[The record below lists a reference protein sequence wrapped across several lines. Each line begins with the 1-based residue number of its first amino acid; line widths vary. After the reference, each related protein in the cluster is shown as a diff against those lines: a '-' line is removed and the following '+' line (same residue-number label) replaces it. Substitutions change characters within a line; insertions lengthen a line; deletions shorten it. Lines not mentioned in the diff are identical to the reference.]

1 MKKRTFL
8 AISASFVFAALIT
21 SCGSDTAT
29 VDETQVEEVV
39 AEEVVAE
46 VAEEKVVVE
55 EAVSIDGAEL
65 FASNGCVACH
75 QTEVKT
81 VGPAITAL
89 KEAYSG
95 NADGLTAFLKGEADA
110 IVDVAMAAVMAPQ
123 IETTKAMSD
132 DERATIV
139 TYLLN

>member
-8 AISASFVFAALIT
+8 AITASFVFTVTII
-21 SCGSDTAT
+21 SCGSDSAKGSESHTTESVKEVAGA
-29 VDETQVEEVV
+29 VEE
-39 AEEVVAE
+39 A
-46 VAEEKVVVE
+46 
-55 EAVSIDGAEL
+55 AVSIDGAEL
-65 FASNGCVACH
+65 FTSSGCVACH

-81 VGPAITAL
+81 VGPAITGI

-123 IETTKAMSD
+123 IETTKAMTI
-132 DERATIV
+132 DERAAIIE
-139 TYLLN
+139 YLLN